1 MQQRTETLLA
11 AYLFLTAGLVL
22 YFSSHLENW
31 GLYFLV
37 HCAGAALILSLRRL
51 PGTVPLPLQFSRD
64 WFPVLTMP
72 LLFKEVEIFARAFG
86 NWGLTESIREW
97 EVFLFKGHPSLYLS
111 SQLPWVPLSEYL
123 HFCYLSFVFLLPAV
137 GGYWYASG
145 RRGAFHELLFLYWL
159 SYSVSLGFFML
170 FPVDSP
176 FYLSKPLGQPF
187 AGHLFYELVQFVSGR
202 GGARG
207 GAFPSAHVSGA
218 VIVWSVAWQ
227 RQRRLALILT
237 PVVAGLVVGTV
248 YGRFHY
254 ALDTIAGFALG
265 ASIVAGYRMTR
276 SSSDERAARTAK
288 PTSGDRP

>member
-1 MQQRTETLLA
+1 MNTQQRTETVLA
-11 AYLFLTAGLVL
+11 AYLFVTAAFVL
-22 YFSSHLENW
+22 YFSNYLDDW

-51 PGTVPLPLQFSRD
+51 PATLPLPLQFLRD
-64 WFPVLTMP
+64 WFPVLMMP
-72 LLFKEVEIFARAFG
+72 LLFKEVETLARAFG

-97 EVFLFKGHPSLYLS
+97 EVFLFNGHPSLYLGSPLGVPALLLSVVRVS
-111 SQLPWVPLSEYL
+111 SPRG
-123 HFCYLSFVFLLPAV
+123 V

-176 FYLSKPLGQPF
+176 FYLSKPLGDPF
-187 AGHLFYELVQFVSGR
+187 AGHLFYELVQFVSGH

-218 VIVWSVAWQ
+218 VIVWAVAWQ
-227 RQRRLALILT
+227 RQRRLAFILT
-237 PVVAGLVVGTV
+237 PVIAGLILATV

-254 ALDTIAGFALG
+254 ALDTFAGFALG
-265 ASIVAGYRMTR
+265 TSIVAGYHMTR
-276 SSSDERAARTAK
+276 SSSK
-288 PTSGDRP
+288 QRPD